1 VNILILDFRI
11 IFGYS
16 ERMRTIPREVCF
28 DLIKKSFSLSQIQ
41 KSVLIGTILG
51 DGKLQFRGRNCRLHI
66 KHALEQLPLVEYKRK
81 IFSNITSMEVRKFQ
95 QIVGEGVYNFAEF
108 VTLTHP
114 EFTRYYHLFY
124 PSFKK
129 IVPEKIDQL
138 LINPLSLAVWFM
150 DDGSADYAGA
160 ALNTHSFVEDDIE
173 ILMMMIRRNFDIKTN
188 KRLNK
193 GKWIIYFPKAS
204 MPRLESI
211 IGKYLLKDFKYKLI
225 PYSVRKKQTP

>member
-1 VNILILDFRI
+1 
-11 IFGYS
+11 
-16 ERMRTIPREVCF
+16 MRTIPREVCF
-28 DLIKKSFSLSQIQ
+28 DTIKKSFSLSQVQ

-51 DGKLQFRGRNCRLHI
+51 DGKIQFRGKNCRLHI
-66 KHALEQLPLVEYKRK
+66 KHALKQLPLVEYKRR
-81 IFSNITSMEVRKFQ
+81 IFKNITSMEVRKFQ

-114 EFTRYYHLFY
+114 EFTKYYHLFY
-124 PSFKK
+124 PSSKK
-129 IVPEKIDQL
+129 MVPKEISQL
-138 LINPLSLAVWFM
+138 LIDPSSLAVWFM

-160 ALNTHSFVEDDIE
+160 VINTHSFVEDDIE
-173 ILMMMIRRNFDIKTN
+173 RLIMTIRRNFDIKTN

-211 IGKYLLKDFKYKLI
+211 IGEYLLRDFKYKLI
-225 PYSVRKKQTP
+225 PYSIRKKQTP